1 MNMMAPQEA
10 DPRLLRLTM
19 LLQLERRARDAESI
33 EELRFAL
40 VNETHAL
47 VPYRQAVLW
56 DQEAGRVVAVSGVAT
71 LDAQAPY
78 LQFLARVLPALTQAG
93 GGAIDDAEPAGR
105 EAWWPQ
111 HACLIPVVRNGR
123 RLGALL
129 LLRESP
135 VGDGEAQLL
144 AELVDAYGQRWVEL
158 APLRPGLRMRVQR
171 LGARRLLLG
180 ATAAVIV
187 LGLAPVHESTLAPSE
202 VAPLDPTLARAPY
215 DGVIASVSVQPNQTV
230 AIGDTLFTLDADKV
244 ESDLAVATAALEV
257 AEAELR
263 QLGSQAFA
271 DAQAKAGLAASQGR
285 VEQRRAEVVYLTSLR
300 ERLVVTA
307 SRAGIVL
314 FDDPNDWLGKP
325 VKTGER
331 VMLLADPASLQ
342 LDIRVPASDAPRFDV
357 GGDVTFFPNL
367 APERGISA
375 TLTRVAYTMSKAPEG
390 FFAYRAKAAIA
401 PEDLKRLRLGLKGT
415 AKVYGARVPLGFL
428 LLRRPI
434 GVVRA
439 WVGL

>member
-1 MNMMAPQEA
+1 MAALGAA
-10 DPRLLRLTM
+10 DPRLLRLTL
-19 LLQLERRARDAESI
+19 LLQLERRARNAESI

-56 DQEAGRVVAVSGVAT
+56 DEEAKRVTAVSGVAT
-71 LDAQAPY
+71 LDRQAPY
-78 LQFLARVLPALTQAG
+78 LQWLDRELPALLARG
-93 GGAIDDAEPAGR
+93 GGAIDADQPAGR
-105 EAWWPQ
+105 SEWWP
-111 HACLIPVVRNGR
+111 ACALLLPVERDGR

-129 LLRESP
+129 LLRDQTFW
-135 VGDGEAQLL
+135 DGEMQLL
-144 AELVDAYGQRWVEL
+144 AELLEAYARSWSS
-158 APLRPGLRMRVQR
+158 LRPQRARLNPRVAR
-171 LGARRLLLG
+171 LGKRRALLVAAAAMLLLG
-180 ATAAVIV
+180 LVPV
-187 LGLAPVHESTLAPSE
+187 RESVLAPAE
-202 VAPLDPTLARAPY
+202 VAPLAPTLVRAPY
-215 DGVIASVSVQPNQTV
+215 DGVVAQVQVQPNQSVT
-230 AIGDTLFTLDADKV
+230 AGETLFSLDADKV
-244 ESDLAVATAALEV
+244 DADLAVAAAALEV

-285 VEQRRAEVVYLTSLR
+285 VEQRRAEVAYLSSLR

-331 VMLLADPASLQ
+331 VMLLADPAALQ
-342 LDIRVPASDAPRFDV
+342 LDIRVPASDAPRLDE

-367 APERGISA
+367 APERAINGRLSR
-375 TLTRVAYTMSKAPEG
+375 TAYTMSKAPEG
-390 FFAYRAKAAIA
+390 FYAYRAKAAIDA
-401 PEDLKRLRLGLKGT
+401 ADLPRLRLGLKGT

-434 GVVRA
+434 GAVRA
-439 WVGL
+439 WLGV